1 MDFCSFF
8 IRLLCRIPPARG
20 VFCGLTLQIAY
31 YAAYLPPTKI
41 MWVFFFKRAPSR
53 FFTRSLWLD
62 RVIHYDSERAR
73 QQTQHR
79 TFTTS
84 HHTPVF
90 ARRVFSLMDPINE
103 RMGVGAAEAAAEE
116 PIEPPAPD
124 PPLAS
129 PLALVVGQQFDTFQ
143 DFKAALSKWAVSQRF
158 GFRFEKSDRLRN
170 VVRDNEFVAVL
181 CLLARALRIIV
192 YYSVKP

>member
-1 MDFCSFF
+1 M
-8 IRLLCRIPPARG
+8 IRSARASKHN
-20 VFCGLTLQIAY
+20 TAP
-31 YAAYLPPTKI
+31 LPPPTTHL
-41 MWVFFFKRAPSR
+41 FSR
-53 FFTRSLWLD
+53 VASFRFLLD
-62 RVIHYDSERAR
+62 CLLV
-73 QQTQHR
+73 
-79 TFTTS
+79 
-84 HHTPVF
+84 
-90 ARRVFSLMDPINE
+90 LMDPINE

-143 DFKAALSKWAVSQRF
+143 DFKAALIKWAVSQRF
-158 GFRFEKSDRLRN
+158 GSRFEKSDRLRN